1 MNSSR
6 LRIGLIVNPCAG
18 VGGPAGLR
26 GSDGVYAQ
34 AIARGAQPRAG
45 ERARQ
50 FLRAL
55 APQREHVVLLAWA
68 GAMGA
73 DAARSAGWPV
83 EELGSVAGETAA
95 GDTIAA
101 ARALR
106 HAGVDL
112 LLFAGGDGTARDIC
126 AAVGDS
132 VPVLGIPAGVK
143 MYSGVFAVSPEAAAE
158 VVARLVQGRPVSISP
173 AEVRDIDEAAFRA
186 DRVASRRYGEL
197 RCPGVAGF
205 VQHIKCGTPPDEAQ
219 ARTEIGSFLAETL
232 EPGALY
238 LVGTGST
245 PKALLAA
252 LGLEGSLLG
261 IDALCDGRLL
271 GSDLLPAQMLD
282 LLARHE
288 RRHLVLTATDGQGF
302 LIGRGNQQ
310 LTPEVLRA
318 VGPAGLLLVAT
329 PGKLARLDGRPLL
342 VDSGDPALDV
352 SLAGLR
358 EVVTGYEQAV
368 LYRVQP
374 AWQTVAG
381 DA

>member
-6 LRIGLIVNPCAG
+6 LRIGLVVNPCAG

-45 ERARQ
+45 ARAQQ

-55 APQREHVVLLAWA
+55 ASQQERVVLIAWA

-73 DAARSAGWPV
+73 DAARSAGWQPQ
-83 EELGSVAGETAA
+83 ELGDVAGETSA

-106 HAGVDL
+106 DAGIDL

-126 AAVGDS
+126 AAVGDG

-158 VVARLVQGRPVSISP
+158 IVARLAQGRPVSISP
-173 AEVRDIDEAAFRA
+173 GEVRDIDEAAFRA

-205 VQHIKCGTPPDEAQ
+205 VQHIKCGTPLDEGQ
-219 ARTEIGSFLAETL
+219 ARAEIGSFLAETL
-232 EPGALY
+232 EAGALY

-245 PKALLAA
+245 PKAMLAA

-271 GSDLLPAQMLD
+271 GSDLLPAQMLE

-288 RRHLVLTATDGQGF
+288 RHRLVLTCTDGQGF
-302 LIGRGNQQ
+302 VVGRGNQQ

-318 VGPAGLLLVAT
+318 VGPSGLQLVAT

-342 VDSGDPALDV
+342 VDSGDPELDA

-358 EVVTGYEQAV
+358 EVVTGYEQSV
-368 LYRVQP
+368 LYRVLP
-374 AWQTVAG
+374 AWQAIAG
-381 DA
+381 DN